1 MEFACHWGG
10 MKGEAHPTY
19 RLCSARAQPLDG
31 GRVGTLY
38 RNVLAMIRR
47 TYPAPS
53 SNQVRTQAFQ
63 ACNTG
68 SNPVGVTNEMNQ
80 PYDALLLVS
89 YGGPEKPDDVVPF
102 LENVL
107 RGRPIPPERMREI
120 VRRYEFFDGVS
131 PLNAQIRA
139 LLAALVDELNQNG
152 PQLPVY
158 WGNRNWH
165 PMLADTLQQMADDGI
180 RRALAFAT
188 SAFGCYTSCRQ
199 YQEDI
204 AQAGQAIG
212 PEAPQV
218 DKLRLFY
225 NHPGFVEP
233 MAERTQA
240 ALAQAATGDNP
251 RPGLLFTAH
260 SIPAAMAAQSNY
272 AEQLTEACLLVAEQ
286 IGVKSWELVYQSRSG
301 RPSDPWLEPEL
312 GSRLVELR
320 RDDDLRDVVIV
331 PIGFLADNIEI
342 VYDLDIEIAGLC
354 EELEINMVR
363 AGTIGT
369 HPRFVSM
376 IRELVAERI
385 EVSPT
390 RLALGSHGPSH
401 DVCPADCCKR
411 Q

>member
-1 MEFACHWGG
+1 M
-10 MKGEAHPTY
+10 
-19 RLCSARAQPLDG
+19 S
-31 GRVGTLY
+31 
-38 RNVLAMIRR
+38 
-47 TYPAPS
+47 
-53 SNQVRTQAFQ
+53 
-63 ACNTG
+63 
-68 SNPVGVTNEMNQ
+68 Q

-89 YGGPEKPDDVVPF
+89 YGGPERPDDVIPF

-107 RGRPIPPERMREI
+107 RGRPVAAARMREI
-120 VRRYEFFDGVS
+120 ARRYELFDGVS

-139 LLAALVDELNQNG
+139 LLAALVAELNDNG

-165 PMLADTLQQMADDGI
+165 PMLADTIQQMADDGI

-204 AQAGQAIG
+204 SEAIKAVG

-225 NHPGFVEP
+225 NHPGFIEP

-240 ALAQAATGDNP
+240 ALAQAAQSENP
-251 RPGLLFTAH
+251 RPRLLFTAH
-260 SIPAAMAAQSNY
+260 GIPVAMAANSNY
-272 AEQLTEACLLVAEQ
+272 VEQLTEACHLVAEK
-286 IGVKSWELVYQSRSG
+286 VDAENWELVYQSRSG
-301 RPSDPWLEPEL
+301 PPNEPWLKPDL
-312 GSRLVELR
+312 GSRLVEIG
-320 RDDDLRDVVIV
+320 RDSGPRDVVIV
-331 PIGFLADNIEI
+331 PIGFLADNMEI

-354 EELEINMVR
+354 DELGINMVR
-363 AGTIGT
+363 AGAIGT

-376 IRELVAERI
+376 IRELIVERM
-385 EVSPT
+385 EESPA
-390 RLALGSHGPSH
+390 RLALGAHGPSH

-411 Q
+411 GRPS

>member
-1 MEFACHWGG
+1 M
-10 MKGEAHPTY
+10 
-19 RLCSARAQPLDG
+19 S
-31 GRVGTLY
+31 
-38 RNVLAMIRR
+38 
-47 TYPAPS
+47 
-53 SNQVRTQAFQ
+53 
-63 ACNTG
+63 
-68 SNPVGVTNEMNQ
+68 Q
-80 PYDALLLVS
+80 PYDALLLIS
-89 YGGPEKPDDVVPF
+89 YGGPERSDDVIPF
-102 LENVL
+102 LRNVL
-107 RGRPIPPERMREI
+107 RGRPIAAARMDEIAER
-120 VRRYEFFDGVS
+120 YKLFDGVS

-139 LLAALVDELNQNG
+139 LLAAVVAELNDNG

-188 SAFGCYTSCRQ
+188 SAFGCYTGCRQ

-225 NHPGFVEP
+225 NHPGFIEP
-233 MAERTQA
+233 MAERTRT
-240 ALAQAATGDNP
+240 ALTEAATSENP
-251 RPGLLFTAH
+251 RPKLLFTAH
-260 SIPAAMAAQSNY
+260 SIPVAMAANSSY
-272 AEQLTEACLLVAEQ
+272 VAQLTEACRLVAEE
-286 IGVKSWELVYQSRSG
+286 VDVRNWELAYQSRSG
-301 RPSDPWLEPEL
+301 RPSEPWLEPDL

-331 PIGFLADNIEI
+331 PIGFLVDNMEI

-354 EELEINMVR
+354 DELGINMVR
-363 AGTIGT
+363 AGAIGT

-376 IRELVAERI
+376 IRELIVERI
-385 EVSPT
+385 EESPT
-390 RLALGSHGPSH
+390 RLALGTHGASH

-411 Q
+411 GSGS